1 MICHNSFYIHRHMP
15 LLHDLSLTT
24 LITAGIAG
32 AVILLFVVLLIR
44 RQVLLKKHRRMRA
57 MVYKQRA
64 MSGEGPTHNVQQ
76 LIDLL
81 YDLLNDDPDVQHQQV
96 YNTLLLTARQLL
108 TPVAK
113 GSTEV
118 TGVADTS
125 GTARVSGNADTSGI
139 ANTSGNSGVTG
150 SACISSNSQSSSSAR
165 VSGNADIS
173 GTANTSGN
181 SGVTGSAR
189 ISGSSQSSGSARA
202 SGNADISGTANTS
215 GNSGVTGSARVSGSS
230 NITGTAHNAG
240 TTRVSGNSDISGT
253 ANMSVT
259 AETTT
264 PASAPA
270 TTPEGVSAAVDGP
283 RLAIVLV
290 DLSEEL
296 TQIVIQLAGKYAHL
310 ILSTTASDALDAIV
324 RADPTL
330 IICVNSTPCSALATT
345 IKQDIFLSHIPI
357 IAIALT
363 DDAIVANEVIPI
375 ATAPTDLE
383 HALSRLAGVPL
394 PTAIAPPAQP
404 THSSNTNR
412 IVITERPTSDDTPPA
427 DPVLTVSDA
436 QLLTQLREA
445 IQRHLADSTLNAETL
460 SQELGIPKNTILI
473 KVKEITG
480 HTITK
485 LIHQERLAIAATLLR
500 ENHLPVDA
508 IAEQVGYTN
517 FNAFA
522 AAFKDEYHVSPYA
535 FRHD

>member
-24 LITAGIAG
+24 LLTAGIAG

-96 YNTLLLTARQLL
+96 YNTLLLTARQLI
-108 TPVAK
+108 TTTTAK
-113 GSTEV
+113 GDKESVDAGNAEV
-118 TGVADTS
+118 SGTSQTS
-125 GTARVSGNADTSGI
+125 GTANTAGISGI
-139 ANTSGNSGVTG
+139 TGTTHISGGSNTSGNSGVTG
-150 SACISSNSQSSSSAR
+150 TANI
-165 VSGNADIS
+165 SGNSHSSGSSQTS
-173 GTANTSGN
+173 GTANTSGTSHIPGTANTSGPAHTSGN
-181 SGVTGSAR
+181 SGVTGNSHH
-189 ISGSSQSSGSARA
+189 
-202 SGNADISGTANTS
+202 SGTAH
-215 GNSGVTGSARVSGSS
+215 
-230 NITGTAHNAG
+230 I
-240 TTRVSGNSDISGT
+240 SGNSDISGT
-253 ANMSVT
+253 AHISGT
-259 AETTT
+259 AEATSATTETTT

-270 TTPEGVSAAVDGP
+270 TLPECSNAAVDGP

-330 IICVNSTPCSALATT
+330 IICVNSTSCSALATT

-363 DDAIVANEVIPI
+363 NDPIVANEVIPI

-383 HALSRLAGVPL
+383 RALSRLAGVPL

-412 IVITERPTSDDTPPA
+412 IVITERPTSDDSTP
-427 DPVLTVSDA
+427 DDTVLPVSDA
-436 QLLTQLREA
+436 QLLLQLRQA